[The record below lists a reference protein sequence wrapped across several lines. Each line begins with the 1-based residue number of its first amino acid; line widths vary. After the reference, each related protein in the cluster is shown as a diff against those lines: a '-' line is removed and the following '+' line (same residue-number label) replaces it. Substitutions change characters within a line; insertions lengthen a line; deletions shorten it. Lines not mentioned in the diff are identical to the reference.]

1 VYNFQALIHSR
12 QALRAQYHVA
22 EFTGEREWTIIPA
35 PVEPQRCPRERAALR
50 GTVYSGVL
58 KFDYFASCHGAA
70 CIDKRDDPAELAQC
84 RATQKQQ
91 NKLSAPCISS
101 RGDVTIR
108 QPWQQL
114 HRTMF
119 FATRLAARSP
129 RRNGCFRA
137 PQLGVFFPPRDSA
150 LADACRIGLRFDVL
164 SAKLEQEH
172 TGGVHCMQ
180 VAFNVPAHAAMLVH
194 ELQIVKQLAEVCTS
208 ASDVTGE
215 VRLENHP
222 RVSSPK
228 AFLARPQ
235 ARSCPCCSLLWIRWR
250 LVLSKAAY
258 GCLASALRDGWI
270 D

>member
-1 VYNFQALIHSR
+1 MSR
-12 QALRAQYHVA
+12 DAK
-22 EFTGEREWTIIPA
+22 TT
-35 PVEPQRCPRERAALR
+35 
-50 GTVYSGVL
+50 
-58 KFDYFASCHGAA
+58 
-70 CIDKRDDPAELAQC
+70 
-84 RATQKQQ
+84 KQ
-91 NKLSAPCISS
+91 
-101 RGDVTIR
+101 TIR
-108 QPWQQL
+108 TLHLFPW
-114 HRTMF
+114 RRYDSP
-119 FATRLAARSP
+119 ALAAATS
-129 RRNGCFRA
+129 NHVICNVIGGAVA
-137 PQLGVFFPPRDSA
+137 PTQRL
-150 LADACRIGLRFDVL
+150 GLRFDVL

-194 ELQIVKQLAEVCTS
+194 ELQIVKLLAEVCTS

-215 VRLENHP
+215 VRLESHP

>member
-1 VYNFQALIHSR
+1 MSR
-12 QALRAQYHVA
+12 DAK
-22 EFTGEREWTIIPA
+22 TT
-35 PVEPQRCPRERAALR
+35 
-50 GTVYSGVL
+50 
-58 KFDYFASCHGAA
+58 
-70 CIDKRDDPAELAQC
+70 
-84 RATQKQQ
+84 KQ
-91 NKLSAPCISS
+91 
-101 RGDVTIR
+101 TIR
-108 QPWQQL
+108 TLHLFPW
-114 HRTMF
+114 RRYDSP
-119 FATRLAARSP
+119 ALAAATS
-129 RRNGCFRA
+129 NHVLCNVIGGAVA
-137 PQLGVFFPPRDSA
+137 PTQRLLPGVSTWRFFPPRDSA

-270 D
+270 DYFGPQHMNNISSKLAKAFALAQKLAARFQGEFCLSPLGHDNFSTQQLPDSYTQWCT